1 VKNSKLMYVIVTS
14 LVFCISRVS
23 PLISLIIRRPC
34 FVVNVMQVDQRLEL
48 IVRVELESKCSFS
61 LTVSIH
67 SFLFHILFTFISYSS
82 TYKNHCILIKQ

>member
-1 VKNSKLMYVIVTS
+1 MYVIVTS

-48 IVRVELESKCSFS
+48 LLYASNWNQSAP
-61 LTVSIH
+61 LA
-67 SFLFHILFTFISYSS
+67 
-82 TYKNHCILIKQ
+82 